1 MNGKAVIP
9 SPRSEFVTLGRTPV
23 GKTFKKHLLSYGQ
36 FAHPNIPGEKL
47 SVDEAMVDTLISNFR
62 SGVCDIVQVPVVD
75 DQNRH
80 VEDPFR
86 NIGEVI
92 DLTKEED
99 GLYATI
105 DVRKNDAADNLGK
118 TLLGISAM
126 MHLDYTDT
134 RSGEKVGPTLLHAA
148 VTNRPYI
155 TNLKN
160 FEEVIAASVADTDG
174 EAPRVLMALTG
185 EEHMTK
191 EEMIASLRD
200 EHGIDVE
207 ALQMSASDEQ
217 TPAAPAADMSEMVEA
232 FAAVLKEAG
241 SVSLSRDPE
250 TDISIKDVAEAVIE
264 LSQEKVALAEQVAEL
279 TSENE
284 ARKNAAIETEIDSLV
299 QAGRILP
306 KQRDAMLKL
315 AREDRETF
323 EALVPDNSL
332 VSLSEDGVTVHEAP
346 ENEKL
351 DEEVARLSALANEM
365 TGR

>member
-1 MNGKAVIP
+1 MNGRAVIP
-9 SPRSEFVTLGRTPV
+9 SPRSEFVPLARTPV

-47 SVDEAMVDTLISNFR
+47 VVDEPMVDTLISNFR
-62 SGVCDIVQVPVVD
+62 NGVCDIVQVPIVD
-75 DQNRH
+75 EQNRH
-80 VEDPFR
+80 VEDPLR
-86 NIGEVI
+86 NIGEVV

-105 DVRKNDAADNLGK
+105 DVRKQDAAADLGK

-126 MHLDYTDT
+126 MHLNYVDT

-155 TNLKN
+155 TNLKD
-160 FEEVIAASVADTDG
+160 FEEVIAASVADTDD
-174 EAPRVLMALTG
+174 EAPRVLMAVSQ

-191 EEMIASLRD
+191 DEMIAALRD

-207 ALQMSASDEQ
+207 ALTMSASEQ
-217 TPAAPAADMSEMVEA
+217 TPSGPEISEVVEA
-232 FAAVLKEAG
+232 FASVLKEAG
-241 SVSLSRDPE
+241 AVTLSRDPE
-250 TDISIKDVAEAVIE
+250 TDISIQDVAEAVIE
-264 LSQEKVALAEQVAEL
+264 LSQEKVALAEQVAAL
-279 TSENE
+279 TTENE

-299 QAGRILP
+299 KAGRILP
-306 KQRDAMLKL
+306 KQRDAMVKL

-323 EALVPDNSL
+323 EALVPDNAL